1 MKKQTIDQTF
11 DAEYMAMHRALT
23 LLGFDVAKLVQ
34 FIQSGP
40 EPVWADLVLGH
51 LDMRLD
57 LEQIRKRDLLRP
69 EGIEALQSIF
79 TQLRTRSH
87 ALVHVH

>member
-1 MKKQTIDQTF
+1 MKDTPIQKTF
-11 DAEYMAMHRALT
+11 QDEYMAMHRALT

-34 FIQSGP
+34 FMKDGP
-40 EPVWADLVLGH
+40 EPVWADLVLGY

-57 LEQIRKRDLLRP
+57 LEQIRRRDLLRP
-69 EGIEALQSIF
+69 EGIDALQTIF
-79 TQLRTRSH
+79 SQLRTRNH